1 MLGTG
6 FRGFRHS
13 CRMASLLAVPLNYLA
28 EDSLIGQA
36 DSLGLQLSFGELGY
50 QASLPP
56 WAEMAPNSIMTGEAD
71 RKRSW

>member
-1 MLGTG
+1 
-6 FRGFRHS
+6 
-13 CRMASLLAVPLNYLA
+13 MASLLAVPLNYLA

-36 DSLGLQLSFGELGY
+36 DSLGLQLSFGDLGY

-56 WAEMAPNSIMTGEAD
+56 WAEMAPNSIMTGEEN

>member
-1 MLGTG
+1 MQG
-6 FRGFRHS
+6 FRVFRHS
-13 CRMASLLAVPLNYLA
+13 RRMAALLLAVPLNYLA
-28 EDSLIGQA
+28 QGSLISQPH
-36 DSLGLQLSFGELGY
+36 SLCLQLKSGGLGY